1 MKKKRKTKKLK
12 KKQKGRRGR
21 SQFWKKKTCKKKGT
35 KAKKKTCW
43 ESYSVFPTRFRVIDN
58 WQFTAVINNK
68 NN

>member
-1 MKKKRKTKKLK
+1 LEKKKHV
-12 KKQKGRRGR
+12 
-21 SQFWKKKTCKKKGT
+21 KKKGT

-43 ESYSVFPTRFRVIDN
+43 ESYSAFPTRFRVIDN